1 MTVGKHHA
9 AGCRVLHVLG
19 RMVRGGAE
27 LRTLEVIRQLA
38 PQGIVC
44 DVLAFSGQSGEL
56 DSEVARCGGSV
67 ILLARHWG
75 WQRCLRRILHHGN
88 YSAIH
93 SHVHHF
99 SGWLLRVAHQ
109 AGVPVRVAQFHSLDD
124 GKGDGLLRRAYRWRA
139 QGLIDKYA
147 TAILGV
153 SRSVLDTNWP
163 NHRADQRCQ
172 VLYNGVDLP
181 SFYGAAPREEVR
193 QKLFGV
199 EQAGLK
205 VVIHVGN
212 LTAPKNHAMILRI
225 FTVLARQRQDAHLLL
240 VGRGD
245 QQSEVEFR
253 HHLAVHPHAGRIHFL
268 GSRSDVPELLL
279 AADAFLFPSLREGL
293 PGALIEACAAGLP
306 CLASDIAP
314 CREVAELIP
323 LVECMPLDC
332 PAEAWSEKL
341 SKKLEVDRRLSS
353 LDASHLVT
361 AAGFDVVGSSESY
374 AALWRG
380 LDPR

>member
-1 MTVGKHHA
+1 MTLGKHPA
-9 AGCRVLHVLG
+9 ARCRVLHVLG

-38 PQGIVC
+38 PQGIIC
-44 DVLAFSGQSGEL
+44 DVLALSGLPGEL
-56 DSEVARCGGSV
+56 DSEVAHCGGRV

-75 WQRCLRRILHHGN
+75 WQRRLCRVLRLGN
-88 YSAIH
+88 YSAVH

-99 SGWLLRVAHQ
+99 SGWILRVAYQ
-109 AGVPVRVAQFHSLDD
+109 AGVPVRVAQFHSLED
-124 GKGDGLLRRAYRWRA
+124 GKGDRLLRRAYRWRA
-139 QGLIDKYA
+139 QSLIDHYA
-147 TAILGV
+147 TAVLGV
-153 SRSVLDTNWP
+153 SRSVLDSNWP
-163 NHRADQRCQ
+163 NHRTDHRCQ

-181 SFYGAAPREEVR
+181 SFSSAVPREEVR
-193 QKLFGV
+193 KTLFGV
-199 EQAGLK
+199 NQAEVK

-225 FTVLARQRQDAHLLL
+225 FTVLAHQRQDAHLLL

-245 QQSEVEFR
+245 QPSEVELR
-253 HHLAVHPHAGRIHFL
+253 HQIAAHPHAARIHFL
-268 GSRSDVPELLL
+268 GSRSDVPALLL
-279 AADAFLFPSLREGL
+279 AADVFLFPSLREGL

-314 CREVAELIP
+314 CSEVAELIP
-323 LVECMPLDC
+323 LVECMSLDY

-341 SKKLEVDRRLSS
+341 SNKLAENRRLSPS
-353 LDASHLVT
+353 EAGHLVT
-361 AAGFDVVGSSESY
+361 AAGFDVIRSSESY

-380 LDPR
+380 LNAR